1 MGEEKKVVA
10 YGVILANDS
19 SQERVMYGGFSTED
33 DAQAC
38 KKALEAQT
46 PYPWAVATITRGGE

>member
-1 MGEEKKVVA
+1 MPEEKRVVA
-10 YGVILANDS
+10 YGVILAND